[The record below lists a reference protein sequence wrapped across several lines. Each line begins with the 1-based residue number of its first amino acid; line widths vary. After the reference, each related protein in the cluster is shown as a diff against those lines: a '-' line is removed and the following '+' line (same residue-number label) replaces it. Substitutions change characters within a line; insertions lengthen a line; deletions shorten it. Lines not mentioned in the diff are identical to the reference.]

1 MIRTLFQPARPLM
14 LIGAALL
21 ILAACNASVAASG
34 PSGGQTL
41 PDGNVSQPGVGGG
54 AQPGGGGQIVPDEPI
69 KTDPCAPAIVNGPYD
84 GPLGEAHDLCAI
96 APDDGA
102 LVVTPGPGIVNAI
115 PHAFDHI
122 TFAADGTTATIY
134 YWGGVEECYGL
145 ADASIVAN
153 DDGTFTVTVL
163 EGSRRAAEGQACIDI
178 AQLKAVVV
186 TLEGPLFVAAQ
197 AAGQE

>member
-1 MIRTLFQPARPLM
+1 MIRTLFQSARSLM

-21 ILAACNASVAASG
+21 ILAACSASVAASG

-41 PDGNVSQPGVGGG
+41 PGGNVSQPGLGGG
-54 AQPGGGGQIVPDEPI
+54 AQPGGGGQV
-69 KTDPCAPAIVNGPYD
+69 
-84 GPLGEAHDLCAI
+84 AI
-96 APDDGA
+96 APDGGA
-102 LVVTPGPGIVNAI
+102 LIVTPGPGIVNPI

-134 YWGGVEECYGL
+134 YWGGVEDCYGL